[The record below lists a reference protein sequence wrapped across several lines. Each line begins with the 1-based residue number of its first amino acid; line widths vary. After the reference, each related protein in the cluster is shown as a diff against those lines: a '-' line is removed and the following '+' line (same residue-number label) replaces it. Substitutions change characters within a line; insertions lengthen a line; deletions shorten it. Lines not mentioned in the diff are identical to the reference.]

1 MIPITWLIFVSEK
14 NPTSNIDLYYSEY
27 FLRIPSWHEIGLHVH
42 FENIS
47 GYVEAEK
54 VRGQIIRIG
63 KDVLKARLDAEY
75 SLPVEFEVSE
85 FQLARW
91 ISSDDRR
98 KLDAFIAAN
107 GSGVADDVDG
117 DPVFLAKNEFYLGY
131 TKERAEGIVF
141 SSVKDVKKQA

>member
-1 MIPITWLIFVSEK
+1 MT
-14 NPTSNIDLYYSEY
+14 
-27 FLRIPSWHEIGLHVH
+27 
-42 FENIS
+42 
-47 GYVEAEK
+47 
-54 VRGQIIRIG
+54 VRVGINGFGRIG
-63 KDVLKARLDAEY
+63 RNFWRAVQAGAGSGVEIVAAKARLDAEY

-91 ISSDDRR
+91 VSSDDRK
-98 KLDAFIAAN
+98 KLEAFISAN

-141 SSVKDVKKQA
+141 SNVKDVKKKA